1 MTRNI
6 NEIIV
11 ERLANGERLPRA
23 IFDMSKGWVGF
34 GVSRLR
40 WNAEPGQ
47 MSPTEFGYRT
57 IVWLGRAS
65 VAIRRKG

>member
-1 MTRNI
+1 MPRNI

-11 ERLANGERLPRA
+11 KKLANGERLPRA
-23 IFDMSKGWVGF
+23 IVDMSKGWVGF
-34 GVSRLR
+34 GVSKLR
-40 WNAEPGQ
+40 PMVEPGQ

-57 IVWLGRAS
+57 IVWLGRGS